1 MREIPYALRRLR
13 GSPMFTI
20 AATLTLATTIGATAS
35 VFGLVDGVLLRAF
48 PYRDPQRVLVLW
60 ATNPGQHIPRVVT
73 SAANY
78 VDWEAQSRAF
88 ATLAPAAFRSVTVTG
103 TQEPER
109 VAAAAVTPTFF
120 PVLGIT
126 PVLGRTLA
134 QDSAGPSEVVISS
147 GYWQRRFGGVSSVL
161 GHTLMLDDQPYTIV
175 GVIPDGVVGGT
186 ELWTRLSFAGAD
198 LLHRRYGP
206 YVVFG
211 RLKPAVTQQ
220 AAQTAWRTIARRL
233 EKAYPESNAGWSILA
248 VPIEEQFVG
257 NVKSALITLLCAAGC
272 VLLIGAANL
281 ANLFLVRCFARE
293 REMAVR
299 AALGATRGR
308 LARELVVEAATVGL
322 AAGAIGVGVAVGGVQ
337 ALRALAPRSLPRMN
351 EVGVNGQVIAFCAL
365 ASIVAVLIFGVFP
378 AWRLSR
384 DSLANALKEGARG
397 TSSAQ
402 NRRLQ
407 DALVVLQVTVALV
420 LLTGAGLLVASFT
433 HFQRMDPG
441 FRPKGVLTAM
451 IELPDTRY
459 PTPERQAALAGS
471 LAEKLAAQPGVT
483 HASVSDALPSGF
495 LVVLPFSV
503 IGDPPRDPTQL
514 PAAYGTAITP
524 DYFSVM
530 GIKLVGGRGVLPM
543 DDARSTKIAVIDE
556 LFARR
561 VFAARDPIGR
571 RIALEGLPDT
581 LEIVGVAASVKQNGL
596 ATENRPEMYVPF
608 AQFPAAYAF
617 VALRTSA
624 NPVTQTRELKEAV
637 ATVDPTMPV
646 SDVESMNERMAQT
659 IGMTRFST
667 FLASLFAVV
676 ALGLGAVGIYSVLAY
691 IVSLRQREI
700 AVRIALGASTGHVMG
715 DVLRRA
721 LALTGIGI
729 AIGAL
734 LAWILTRTLAGL
746 FLGVSPHDPS
756 IFAGAAGVFAVV
768 ALAAAS
774 VPAFRTTRVN
784 PVAALTLT

>member
-1 MREIPYALRRLR
+1 MREIKYALRRLR
-13 GSPMFTI
+13 GSPIFTI
-20 AATLTLATTIGATAS
+20 AATLTLAITIGATAS

-78 VDWEAQSRAF
+78 VDWEAQSKAF
-88 ATLAPAAFRSVTVTG
+88 ATLAAAAFRRVTVER

-109 VAAAAVTPTFF
+109 VPAMAVTPQFF
-120 PVLGIT
+120 PVVGIT
-126 PVLGRTLA
+126 PVLGRVLA

-147 GYWQRRFGGVSSVL
+147 AYWQRRFGGASSVL
-161 GHTLMLDDQPYTIV
+161 GQTLLLDGQPHTIV
-175 GVIPDGVVGGT
+175 GVVPDGVVGGT
-186 ELWTRLSFAGAD
+186 ELWTRLTFAGAD
-198 LLHRRYGP
+198 LLHRAYGP

-211 RLKPAVTQQ
+211 RLKPGVTRQ
-220 AAQTAWRTIARRL
+220 AAQTAWQTIARRL
-233 EKAYPESNAGWSILA
+233 ERVYPETNAGWSVLA

-257 NVKSALITLLCAAGC
+257 NVKSALMTLLCAAGC

-281 ANLFLVRCFARE
+281 ANLFLVRCLARE

-365 ASIVAVLIFGVFP
+365 ASIAAVLIFGVFP
-378 AWRLSR
+378 AWRVSR

-407 DALVVLQVTVALV
+407 DALVVLQLTIALV
-420 LLTGAGLLVASFT
+420 LLTGAGLLVASFR

-441 FRPKGVLTAM
+441 FRPEGVLTAL
-451 IELPDTRY
+451 IELPDKRY

-471 LAEKLAAQPGVT
+471 LAERLAAQPGVT

-503 IGDPPRDPTQL
+503 IGDPPMDPTQL

-524 DYFSVM
+524 DYFRVM
-530 GIKLVGGRGVLPM
+530 GIRLVSGRGVLPT
-543 DDARSTKIAVIDE
+543 DDARSTKIAVVDE
-556 LFARR
+556 RFVRR

-596 ATENRPEMYVPF
+596 ATEDRPEMYVPF
-608 AQFPAAYAF
+608 SQFPAAHAF

-624 NPVTQTRELKEAV
+624 NPVTETRDLKEAV
-637 ATVDPTMPV
+637 ASVDPTMPI

-700 AVRIALGASTGHVMG
+700 AVRIALGASIGHVMG

-729 AIGAL
+729 AVGAL
-734 LAWILTRTLAGL
+734 LAWILTRMLAGL
-746 FLGVSPHDPS
+746 FLGVGPHDPS

-774 VPAFRTTRVN
+774 VPAFRATRVN
-784 PVAALTLT
+784 PVVALTSI

>member
-1 MREIPYALRRLR
+1 MREIGYALRRLR
-13 GSPMFTI
+13 GSLMFTI
-20 AATLTLATTIGATAS
+20 AATLTLAIAIGATAS

-48 PYRDPQRVLVLW
+48 PYRDPQRVLLLW
-60 ATNPGQHIPRVVT
+60 ATNPGLHIPRLAI

-78 VDWEAQSRAF
+78 VDWEAQSKAF
-88 ATLAPAAFRSVTVTG
+88 ATLAPATFRSVTVTG
-103 TQEPER
+103 TQEAER

-120 PVLGIT
+120 PVLGIR

-147 GYWQRRFGGVSSVL
+147 AYWQRHFGGVSSVL

-186 ELWTRLSFAGAD
+186 ELWTRLSFTSAD
-198 LLHRRYGP
+198 LRGRKYGP

-211 RLKPAVTQQ
+211 RLKPGVKQE
-220 AAQTAWRTIARRL
+220 AAQSAWQTIARRL
-233 EKAYPESNAGWSILA
+233 AAAYPQTNAGWSILA
-248 VPIEEQFVG
+248 MPIEEQFVG
-257 NVKSALITLLCAAGC
+257 NVRTALVTLLCAAGC

-281 ANLFLVRCFARE
+281 ANLFLVRCLARE

-299 AALGATRGR
+299 TALGATRGR
-308 LARELVVEAATVGL
+308 LVRELVVEAATVGL
-322 AAGAIGVGVAVGGVQ
+322 VAGAAGVGVAVAGVR

-365 ASIVAVLIFGVFP
+365 ASITAVLIFGVLP
-378 AWRLSR
+378 AWRVSR

-407 DALVVLQVTVALV
+407 DVLVVLQVAVALV

-441 FRPKGVLTAM
+441 FRPDGVLTAM
-451 IELPDTRY
+451 IQLADKRY
-459 PTPERQAALAGS
+459 PTPERQAAFAS
-471 LAEKLAAQPGVT
+471 SVAERLAAQPGVT

-495 LVVLPFSV
+495 LIVLPFSV
-503 IGDPPRDPTQL
+503 LGDPPKDPTQL

-530 GIKLVGGRGVLPM
+530 GIKLVRGRGVLPT
-543 DDARSTKIAVIDE
+543 DNGRSTKIAVIDE
-556 LFARR
+556 LFVRR

-581 LEIVGVAASVKQNGL
+581 LEIVGVSTSVKQNGL
-596 ATENRPEMYVPF
+596 ATEDRPEMYVPF

-624 NPVTQTRELKEAV
+624 NPVTETRELKEAV
-637 ATVDPTMPV
+637 TTVDPTVPV
-646 SDVESMNERMAQT
+646 SDVESMSERMAQT

-676 ALGLGAVGIYSVLAY
+676 ALVLGAVGIYSVLAY

-700 AVRIALGASTGHVMG
+700 AVRIALGASIGHVMG

-729 AIGAL
+729 LVGSF

-746 FLGVSPHDPS
+746 FLDVSPHDPS
-756 IFAGAAGVFAVV
+756 VFIGAAGTFAVV

-784 PVAALTLT
+784 PVVALTAT